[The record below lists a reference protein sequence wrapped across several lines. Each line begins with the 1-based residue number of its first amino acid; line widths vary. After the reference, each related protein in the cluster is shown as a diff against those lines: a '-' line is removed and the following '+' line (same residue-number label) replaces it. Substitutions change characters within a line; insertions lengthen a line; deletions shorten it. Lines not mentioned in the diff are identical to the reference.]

1 MKSKSLLSLAVIFFI
16 AANFSMAQ
24 TSTKSPAITISKTA
38 APATSKTATTTAKTV
53 TTTTAKTSTKKKST
67 KSTSKTTTKKPT
79 TTSAV
84 TQTPTSKASP
94 APVSKTV
101 PKPSLTTTT
110 KTNPAPVTPVVPT
123 PSLEKTIQV
132 IPVPALQNNTNVIPN
147 NSPATNTHTRGGAN
161 NTDNTNTNP
170 TTPTT
175 PHTRGGNNDG
185 ANTNTNGGNI
195 ITDITQGDA
204 ASAIKE
210 ALMKGV
216 ITGVSKVAVTDG
228 YFGNSFIK
236 IPFPQDVQIVESTLR
251 SFGMGSMI
259 DNLVMSLNR
268 AAENAATQA
277 GPIFINGIKQMTLND
292 AISIVSNKQADAATQ
307 FLQRTTTESLVSAF
321 KPSIQTALDKTL
333 ATKYWSDITGYYN
346 KIPFVSP
353 VNTNLP
359 DYVTRKAITGL
370 FYMVAQEE
378 AKIRKDPINQGS
390 EIINKVFGAFK
401 K

>member
-1 MKSKSLLSLAVIFFI
+1 MKMNLLLAIIVLS
-16 AANFSMAQ
+16 ANFVTAQ
-24 TSTKSPAITISKTA
+24 TSTKTAVTNSTKTIVTATPKSTSSTTVKAATTA
-38 APATSKTATTTAKTV
+38 AKPVVKKKSTTASPKSTTAKKPSISGSTKQGTTAKTV
-53 TTTTAKTSTKKKST
+53 TSTTETLTTIPAAPIIIQGTTIPVKSSQT
-67 KSTSKTTTKKPT
+67 NSG
-79 TTSAV
+79 TTSGNG
-84 TQTPTSKASP
+84 QTAMQIK
-94 APVSKTV
+94 
-101 PKPSLTTTT
+101 
-110 KTNPAPVTPVVPT
+110 
-123 PSLEKTIQV
+123 
-132 IPVPALQNNTNVIPN
+132 
-147 NSPATNTHTRGGAN
+147 GGSDSSN
-161 NTDNTNTNP
+161 NTDSGNQTKGG
-170 TTPTT
+170 TTPNGTQPT
-175 PHTRGGNNDG
+175 QPQIKGGTDNN
-185 ANTNTNGGNI
+185 NQNLNGGGI
-195 ITDITQGDA
+195 INTISDITQGDA

-216 ITGVSKVAVTDG
+216 SAGVSKVSVTDG

-259 DNLVMSLNR
+259 DNLVLSLNR
-268 AAENAATQA
+268 AAENAAVQA
-277 GPIFINGIKQMTLND
+277 GPIFLNGIKQMTLND
-292 AISIVSNKQADAATQ
+292 AISIVSNKQPDAATQ

-390 EIINKVFGAFK
+390 DIINKVFGAFK